1 MPVEALRAHVEELLA
16 VHGLPGLSLAVTD
29 NEGIVASEQFG
40 VANLD
45 ARTPVSRDTYFEH
58 GSIGKTFTTV
68 LLLQLREEGLVDLD
82 QPVTRYLPW
91 FEIRSEHGPI
101 TIHHLLTHTSGLIM
115 GAEMTSNSRYDV
127 WALRETETAVP
138 PGERYLYSNVGYRA
152 LGFVVEE
159 LTGVRYAET
168 LRERI
173 LGPLG
178 LDATDPAITNEGR
191 HRLATGYERR
201 FDDRPAR
208 RSDPWEPAPW
218 LETGTG
224 DGSLSGTMEDLA
236 GFLRMLLNRGR
247 GLMAPDSFVLMT
259 TPSVEAED
267 GWWYGYGLELR
278 ERDGRREIR
287 HGGSMPGF
295 GATILGD
302 LDAGLGLALAVNAI
316 DEQDVTAAI
325 AEAVLALYRDGTSPS
340 VPDPLA
346 VEEAGGYEG
355 TYAGEAGRLHVR
367 ADGDRLFLGETALEP
382 RGRDLFLGETALEP
396 RGRDR
401 FLTDR
406 PDLALFHLS
415 FLREDERVMAVAHGG
430 DVYCREGTR
439 APAAPAHPEEWSAYP
454 GHYRAYNPW
463 ISNFRVVLRGGEL
476 IVIYPWGSEWLLAPL
491 PGGVFRLGR
500 ERWWPERVRFDA
512 IVDGA
517 ALRATVA
524 GEAYY
529 RVP

>member
-1 MPVEALRAHVEELLA
+1 MSVEALRAHVEEVLA

-29 NEGIVASEQFG
+29 NVGIVASEQLGF
-40 VANLD
+40 ANLD
-45 ARTPVSRDTYFEH
+45 AGTPVSRETYFEH

-91 FEIRSEHGPI
+91 FEVRSEHGPI

-115 GAEMTSNSRYDV
+115 GAEMTSDSRYDV

-278 ERDGRREIR
+278 GREIR

-302 LDAGLGLALAVNAI
+302 LDAGLGVAVAANA
-316 DEQDVTAAI
+316 ESDVTGSI
-325 AEAVLALYRDGTSPS
+325 AEASLELFRDGTSPS
-340 VPDPLA
+340 SVADPLT
-346 VEEAGGYEG
+346 VEHASAYEG
-355 TYAGEAGRLHVR
+355 VYSGGAGRLELV
-367 ADGDRLFLGETALEP
+367 AAGDRLLLVGEPDVALEP
-382 RGRDLFLGETALEP
+382 RGGA
-396 RGRDR
+396 GR
-401 FLTDR
+401 FLVDR
-406 PDLALFHLS
+406 PDLALFLLE
-415 FLREDERVMAVAHGG
+415 LRRENGRVVEAVHGG
-430 DVYCREGTR
+430 DVYRHEGAARVAT
-439 APAAPAHPEEWSAYP
+439 PAAPPEWSAYP

-463 ISNFRVVLRGGEL
+463 LSNFRVVLRGGEL
-476 IVIYPWGSEWLLAPL
+476 IVVFPWGSEWPL
-491 PGGVFRLGR
+491 MPLSDCVFRLGR
-500 ERWWPERVRFDA
+500 EAWWPERVGFDA
-512 IVDGA
+512 IVDGV
-517 ALRATVA
+517 ALRADYC
-524 GEAYY
+524 GETYY